1 MSNGKVK
8 DFVVINLGEYFKP
21 YLREKLY
28 SRLNEKQNLRKWARL
43 LYIFLTAPDEVE
55 KYTKMMQPSSSDKCV
70 DSYKIEILD
79 LSLTQNCN

>member
-21 YLREKLY
+21 LREKLY
-28 SRLNEKQNLRKWARL
+28 SRLNEQQNLRKWARL

-55 KYTKMMQPSSSDKCV
+55 KYTKMMQPSSSDKRV
-70 DSYKIEILD
+70 PSYKIEILD